1 MDDREGG
8 EELDGQAAPHWL
20 LGVLG
25 GPGLSCC
32 VGKLLLTAGPVGAL
46 CLPLFP
52 KFSHEQKQSHC
63 YKEDSQNGKDH
74 SDGYNSP

>member
-32 VGKLLLTAGPVGAL
+32 VGKLKERTGSLLGL
-46 CLPLFP
+46 R
-52 KFSHEQKQSHC
+52 
-63 YKEDSQNGKDH
+63 SQ
-74 SDGYNSP
+74 